1 MMQRTIKS
9 ATVTSEHHL
18 GDAPAEAEIKI
29 HANSRKKEEHEERLE
44 ALNCFHDEHGHF
56 SDEYRTF

>member
-1 MMQRTIKS
+1 MVQRTTKS

-18 GDAPAEAEIKI
+18 GDAPEESEIKI
-29 HANSRKKEEHEERLE
+29 HANSRKKEEHDEGLE
-44 ALNCFHDEHGHF
+44 ALNYFHDEHGHF